1 MKNSLQF
8 LFLAFIFSLTGH
20 ANAQENKN
28 KFDLVAGAS
37 IPELYHVGVRFHYIP
52 NARIDLNLGSDF
64 NTGENGR
71 LDAVTLNHGYYFGKT
86 SKKVNQKT
94 WSANTGF
101 TLLMEKNTDGEPIG
115 MYFNLFFA
123 KEFPI
128 TSKIFIQP
136 ELGAC
141 YLLFVHSSDPD
152 YFSLDNHMRLV
163 AKFGLNLF
171 FRI

>member
-1 MKNSLQF
+1 MKNSLQI

-28 KFDLVAGAS
+28 KIDLVAGAS
-37 IPELYHVGVRFHYIP
+37 IPELYHIGVRFHYIP

-64 NTGENGR
+64 YTGENGR
-71 LDAVTLNHGYYFGKT
+71 LDVVTLNHGYYFGKVNA
-86 SKKVNQKT
+86 KANQKT
-94 WSANTGF
+94 WSVNTGF
-101 TLLMEKNTDGEPIG
+101 SFLMEKNTDGGPMS

-128 TSKIFIQP
+128 TGKLFIQP

-141 YLLFVHSSDPD
+141 YFLFTHSSDPD
-152 YFSLDNHMRLV
+152 YVSLDYHMQLV
-163 AKFGLNLF
+163 PKFGLNLF